1 MKIQQTNR
9 EQFKNVKQNTEE
21 IFFEAGLDELM
32 VSGKQ
37 QLDEIEKLKTGLR
50 YEQFFFVVNVED
62 FSVQFANGL
71 EEIGFDSN
79 TFTMMQYAQLIP
91 SPGLLQILSILWMNI
106 FEFNI
111 KEKRLLSFL
120 TPKYIVQIP
129 LKNSKGEIMLVKRTI
144 SAFQFTKSGKLIQ
157 YLSEFTII
165 KKTFDSESPE
175 PRFTDMPAHIEE
187 KFSEIMNKT
196 FVWKASPFSPKEM
209 QILNVYAKDD
219 GAKSVAEL
227 ADEAGVT
234 PATLK
239 YYNKE
244 ILARTKDF
252 LGEIFKFNSAK
263 EIAIF
268 LKKCGVL
275 VN

>member
-1 MKIQQTNR
+1 
-9 EQFKNVKQNTEE
+9 
-21 IFFEAGLDELM
+21 
-32 VSGKQ
+32 
-37 QLDEIEKLKTGLR
+37 
-50 YEQFFFVVNVED
+50 
-62 FSVQFANGL
+62 
-71 EEIGFDSN
+71 
-79 TFTMMQYAQLIP
+79 
-91 SPGLLQILSILWMNI
+91 
-106 FEFNI
+106 
-111 KEKRLLSFL
+111 
-120 TPKYIVQIP
+120 
-129 LKNSKGEIMLVKRTI
+129 
-144 SAFQFTKSGKLIQ
+144 
-157 YLSEFTII
+157 
-165 KKTFDSESPE
+165 
-175 PRFTDMPAHIEE
+175 
-187 KFSEIMNKT
+187 
-196 FVWKASPFSPKEM
+196 M